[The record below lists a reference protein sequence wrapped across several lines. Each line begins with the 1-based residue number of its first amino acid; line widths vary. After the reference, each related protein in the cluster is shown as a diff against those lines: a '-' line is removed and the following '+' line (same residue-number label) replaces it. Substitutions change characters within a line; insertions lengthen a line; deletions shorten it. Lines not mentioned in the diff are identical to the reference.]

1 MAYRKTNVV
10 SRKQTGTGLP
20 HSGTETGRGE
30 GGGGGRRGRGE
41 FLAQTPNIPCLTFLV
56 LLLWQSELIDLNT
69 TNNILT
75 GVLHDTSPADD
86 SV

>member
-30 GGGGGRRGRGE
+30 GGGGGEAGKRRVFG
-41 FLAQTPNIPCLTFLV
+41 T
-56 LLLWQSELIDLNT
+56 
-69 TNNILT
+69 
-75 GVLHDTSPADD
+75 DTQHSLSYLFGFAFMAVGTD
-86 SV
+86 